1 LNVKNKLKHRTLF
14 LDRDGVIN
22 QKLEGDYVKEWNEFK
37 FCVNALE
44 AISELSKTYDKIF
57 IVTNQRG
64 VGKGVM
70 SEADLIKIHSNMV
83 REIKNASGRID
94 KVYYCIDVHVSSPNR
109 KPNIGMALQ
118 AKQDFPEIEFSNS
131 VMIGDSISDMEFAS
145 KLGMKRVFISIKN
158 LNELDIHERDFD
170 LKFDSLFT
178 FAENVKNGILD

>member
-1 LNVKNKLKHRTLF
+1 MNHLTLF
-14 LDRDGVIN
+14 LDLDGVIN
-22 QKLEGDYVKEWNEFK
+22 QKLEGDYVKTWDEFK

-44 AISELSKTYDKIF
+44 AIAKLSKAYDKII

-70 SEADLIKIHSNMV
+70 SEADLIEIHCNMV
-83 REIKNASGRID
+83 REIQNASGRID
-94 KVYYCIDVHVSSPNR
+94 KIYYCSDVHDGSPNR
-109 KPNIGMALQ
+109 KPNIGMALH

-131 VMIGDSISDMEFAS
+131 VMVGDSILDMEFAR
-145 KLGMKRVFISIKN
+145 KLGIKRVFISQKSLTE
-158 LNELDIHERDFD
+158 LNFQQRDFD